1 MTTRGTHPHILIDV
15 LFRLRKRLDA
25 EIVAADGRLPLLLTT
40 ARATDVPQDPDAWQ
54 PPQVGFHNPLGPR
67 PEVPLWSLDKRAAPF
82 FPTRLILDFQDRS
95 GSRSAKRSK
104 DIQALLDDAR
114 REFQGL
120 LLEAREHFR
129 LAPDEPLRIACAGCR
144 NSLFSNFAAD
154 APLGQAGARLL
165 KKGSRHYAIQLVRA
179 IEQLG
184 SAQLCSVE
192 FEWLGEAFPRSLQA
206 WRSARQERPRWL
218 RRMVERIRRGLAR
231 DPSLSG
237 VTGALALLYY
247 RKWGFWRRYPVTDA
261 SVEELLNH
269 VADASVT
276 LRNGV
281 LAVLVPQPDE
291 KAGRL
296 DNVILTKPEL
306 ERAASAGIR
315 TVLVDAGRGFFFD
328 RDIGEQA
335 MPKKKPKRARP
346 SALAPQAKPRPLP
359 AIYPL

>member
-1 MTTRGTHPHILIDV
+1 LTSRGTHPHILIDV

-25 EIVAADGRLPLLLTT
+25 DIVAAGGRLPLLLTM
-40 ARATDVPQDPDAWQ
+40 ARATDVPQDPESWQ
-54 PPQVGFHNPLGPR
+54 PPPPVGFHNPREPR
-67 PEVPLWSLDKRAAPF
+67 HEEPRWSLDKRAAPF

-95 GSRSAKRSK
+95 ASRSARRSK
-104 DIQALLDDAR
+104 DVQALLDDAR
-114 REFQGL
+114 REFEGL

-129 LAPDEPLRIACAGCR
+129 LAPDDSLRIACAGCR

-154 APLGQAGARLL
+154 ALLGQVGARLL
-165 KKGSRHYAIQLVRA
+165 KKGSRHYATELARA
-179 IEQLG
+179 IEQFG
-184 SAQLCSVE
+184 SVE
-192 FEWLGEAFPRSLQA
+192 FEWLGEAFPRSLQP
-206 WRSARQERPRWL
+206 WRSNRKEPPRWL
-218 RRMVERIRRGLAR
+218 RRMVERIQRALAR

-237 VTGALALLYY
+237 VTGTLALLYY

-269 VADASVT
+269 VAEASVP
-276 LRNGV
+276 LRDGV

-291 KAGRL
+291 KTGRL

-328 RDIGEQA
+328 RDVGEPA
-335 MPKKKPKRARP
+335 MPKKKPRRPRPAP
-346 SALAPQAKPRPLP
+346 SAPRAKSPPLP
-359 AIYPL
+359 DIYPL